1 MKHIVKTLQRFI
13 YILNSVNSKFIIEN
27 YIYIY
32 MPLFCII
39 CSNKMVIKYINLE
52 RDMYQHKV

>member
-32 MPLFCII
+32 AFIL
-39 CSNKMVIKYINLE
+39 YYLL
-52 RDMYQHKV
+52 